1 VKAEILT
8 IGDELL
14 RGEIV
19 DSNKSL
25 LSDRLLGLD
34 IQTRYHASVCDDP
47 EDMTDAFRRAAARS
61 DVVLVSGGLG
71 PTRDD
76 LTTEVLAQTFDRPL
90 VLDEGALETIRA
102 FFRGVGREMTENNAK
117 QARFPEGAEV
127 LLNPIGT
134 APGFLLGVEGAAF
147 FCMPGVPRELERMM
161 DEQVLPRIASMQARA
176 AGAQRGTAERS
187 SEESADRSSGAQVVR
202 ATLLRTF
209 GMGEST
215 LDDELKDIAASGD
228 VSLGFRT
235 AFPDNYLRP
244 LARAATVEEAEAK
257 LAHVCDAIRERL
269 GPLVYGEG
277 DETLPAVVGRLLR
290 EHGRTIAVA
299 ESCTGGLV
307 AERITEVPGASSY
320 FAGGVVAYANAAKT
334 ALLGVPE
341 ATLAEHGAVS
351 EAVARAMAEGART
364 RFAADFGVATTG
376 ISGPGGG
383 SAEKPLGLV
392 HVALAQEGGTHSDH
406 FVFPL
411 DRSRHRLLTAQIALD
426 WVRRALL
433 GVELAGPTLMRRRGG
448 GSTPGR

>member
-25 LSDRLLGLD
+25 MSDRLLGLD
-34 IQTRYHASVCDDP
+34 AQIRYHASVGDDP
-47 EDMTDAFRRAAARS
+47 EDMSDAFRRAAARS

-90 VLDEGALETIRA
+90 VLDEAALETIRA

-127 LLNPIGT
+127 LPNPIGT
-134 APGFLLGVEGAAF
+134 APGFRLAVEGAAF
-147 FCMPGVPRELERMM
+147 FCMPGVPRELERML
-161 DEQVLPRIASMQARA
+161 DEQVLPRIAGAGPTRA
-176 AGAQRGTAERS
+176 P
-187 SEESADRSSGAQVVR
+187 VVR
-202 ATLLRTF
+202 AALLRTF

-244 LARAATVEEAEAK
+244 LARAASAEEAEAK
-257 LAHVCDAIRERL
+257 LARVCDAIRERL

-307 AERITEVPGASSY
+307 AERITEVPGASDY

-334 ALLGVPE
+334 ALLGVPD
-341 ATLAEHGAVS
+341 ALLAEHGAVS
-351 EAVARAMAEGART
+351 EPVARAMAEGVRARLG
-364 RFAADFGVATTG
+364 ADFGVATTG

-383 SAEKPLGLV
+383 GPAKPVGLV
-392 HVALAQEGGTHSDH
+392 HVALARESGTHADH

-448 GSTPGR
+448 GSAPGR

>member
-1 VKAEILT
+1 MKPEILS

-34 IQTRYHASVCDDP
+34 VQTRYHVSVCDDP

-90 VLDEGALETIRA
+90 VLDEAALETIRA

-127 LLNPIGT
+127 LPNPIGT
-134 APGFLLGVEGAAF
+134 APGFLLVVEGAAF

-161 DEQVLPRIASMQARA
+161 DEQVIPRIAKLRARA
-176 AGAQRGTAERS
+176 AGAQRGKAERS
-187 SEESADRSSGAQVVR
+187 SEGRVVR
-202 ATLLRTF
+202 AALLRTF

-215 LDDELKDIAASGD
+215 LDEELKDIAASGAE
-228 VSLGFRT
+228 SLGFRT
-235 AFPDNYLRP
+235 ALPDTYLRP
-244 LARAATVEEAEAK
+244 LARAATGEEAEAK
-257 LAHVCDAIRERL
+257 LAHLCDAIRERL

-299 ESCTGGLV
+299 ESCTGGLM
-307 AERITEVPGASSY
+307 AERITEVPGASDY
-320 FAGGVVAYANAAKT
+320 FAGGVVVYANAAKT

-341 ATLAEHGAVS
+341 AMLAEHGAVS
-351 EAVARAMAEGART
+351 EPVARAMAEGART

-383 SAEKPLGLV
+383 SPEKPLGLV
-392 HVALAQEGGTHSDH
+392 HVALAREGATHSDH

-433 GVELAGPTLMRRRGG
+433 GVELVGPTLMRRRGG

>member
-1 VKAEILT
+1 
-8 IGDELL
+8 
-14 RGEIV
+14 
-19 DSNKSL
+19 
-25 LSDRLLGLD
+25 
-34 IQTRYHASVCDDP
+34 
-47 EDMTDAFRRAAARS
+47 
-61 DVVLVSGGLG
+61 
-71 PTRDD
+71 
-76 LTTEVLAQTFDRPL
+76 
-90 VLDEGALETIRA
+90 
-102 FFRGVGREMTENNAK
+102 
-117 QARFPEGAEV
+117 
-127 LLNPIGT
+127 
-134 APGFLLGVEGAAF
+134 
-147 FCMPGVPRELERMM
+147 
-161 DEQVLPRIASMQARA
+161 
-176 AGAQRGTAERS
+176 
-187 SEESADRSSGAQVVR
+187 VR

-290 EHGRTIAVA
+290 ERGRTIAVA

-307 AERITEVPGASSY
+307 AERITEVPGASDY
-320 FAGGVVAYANAAKT
+320 FAGGVVAYANAAKA

-351 EAVARAMAEGART
+351 EPVARAMAEGVRT

>member
-34 IQTRYHASVCDDP
+34 VQTRYHVSVGDDP
-47 EDMTDAFRRAAARS
+47 EDMTGAFRRAAARS

-90 VLDEGALETIRA
+90 VLDEAALETIRA

-127 LLNPIGT
+127 LPNPIGT
-134 APGFLLGVEGAAF
+134 APGFLLVVEGTAF

-161 DEQVLPRIASMQARA
+161 DEQVLPRVASLQ
-176 AGAQRGTAERS
+176 
-187 SEESADRSSGAQVVR
+187 ADRGSGAQVVR

-209 GMGEST
+209 GLGEST

-257 LAHVCDAIRERL
+257 LAQVCDAIRERL

-290 EHGRTIAVA
+290 EHGHTIAVA

-307 AERITEVPGASSY
+307 AERITEVPGASDY
-320 FAGGVVAYANAAKT
+320 FAGAVVAYANAAKT

-341 ATLAEHGAVS
+341 AMLAEHGAVS
-351 EAVARAMAEGART
+351 EPVARAMAEGART

-383 SAEKPLGLV
+383 SPEKSLGLV
-392 HVALAQEGGTHSDH
+392 HVALAREGGTHSDH

-433 GVELAGPTLMRRRGG
+433 GVELMGPTLMRRRGG